1 MNIQQLKNK
10 LEANT
15 YNSSQ
20 LQGLLI
26 NYSNYAKDGRMTQ
39 NVKDDYLERIAI
51 LKEHMKMQGT
61 DGNKSTVVE
70 PQVTKET
77 LEDLPEDVIISRK
90 YLNLHQSA
98 KKRGKDFNLTFSDVK
113 KLLSRKTCYY
123 TGMKLSREEG
133 NSQLTIDRIEG
144 DKGYI
149 KGNVVACSHWANQI
163 KNSLYEDD
171 RKGNVVAT
179 VPLYGMSKYLI
190 KLMTVVE
197 GL

>member
-10 LEANT
+10 LTANFYDKGQLKQLMTT
-15 YNSSQ
+15 YSH
-20 LQGLLI
+20 
-26 NYSNYAKDGRMTQ
+26 YAKDGRMAQ
-39 NVKDDYLERIAI
+39 NVKEDYLEKITI
-51 LKEHMKMQGT
+51 LKEHIKMNGLCEEVKEESLPT
-61 DGNKSTVVE
+61 TPEVE
-70 PQVTKET
+70 
-77 LEDLPEDVIISRK
+77 EDIPEDVIISRK

-133 NSQLTIDRIEG
+133 NNQLTIDRIDG
-144 DKGYI
+144 TKGYV

-171 RKGNVVAT
+171 RKGVVAT
-179 VPLYGMSKYLI
+179 VPLYGMGKYLI

-197 GL
+197 G